1 MFSRLSFSLT
11 TRITVMAV
19 GLMIATGLAVAG
31 AAIWQAQSAFDQLF
45 ETSQHSDNRA
55 GLAALSQAGGGRLVS
70 NGVGVDRVEM
80 EALPA
85 VDDHA
90 LVDRIVWMNGGVSTI
105 FAYRADSR
113 DFMRVSTTA
122 RRPDGSRGVGI
133 ALDTSSAVHKALIEK
148 KAFYGPSVVAGV
160 RFMSWFTPI
169 LNSKGELIGA
179 IAVGNSVE
187 AIEGLIGDMVRNLIL
202 ASLLV
207 VILGAGIILVAMR
220 ASVRPIQRLSM
231 VASTLAKDQPTQI
244 PYLERRDEVGAMAAA
259 LDVLAQASAER
270 RRLTAMTADEQA
282 IRAERQAAVDEAIEV
297 FGRSSK
303 GVMEAI
309 SAAAA
314 QLRGAAQS
322 MRTVAGDTTRQS
334 AAVTAAAAEASN
346 NVQAVAASSEELA
359 ASIAEISRQVIQAS
373 DMSRQA
379 AMDAEGSA
387 EKVSRLSSAAQK
399 IGGIVGLINDIA
411 GQTNLLALNATIEA
425 ARAGEAGRGF
435 AVVASEVK
443 SLAEQ
448 TAKATQDIARHI
460 ADIQAATNES
470 AASITNIT
478 VRVQEINQIASMVA
492 NAVKDQGAAT
502 NEIAQNVQEAAQG
515 TNNVSTNIVGVTRAA
530 QDSSATSAQ
539 VEAAA
544 AELSNQSTELQQRI
558 EEFLRKVR
566 AA

>member
-1 MFSRLSFSLT
+1 MFGRLSLSLT
-11 TRITVMAV
+11 TRIMVMSV

-55 GLAALSQAGGGRLVS
+55 GLAALSQAGGGRLVT
-70 NGVGVDRVEM
+70 NGAGVDRVEM

-85 VDDHA
+85 VDDNA

-105 FAYRADSR
+105 FAYRADTR

-133 ALDTSSAVHKALIEK
+133 ALDTSSAVHQALIEK

-220 ASVRPIQRLSM
+220 ASVRPIQRLST

-270 RRLTAMTADEQA
+270 RRLTSK
-282 IRAERQAAVDEAIEV
+282 
-297 FGRSSK
+297 RSAPSVRRRLTRRSK
-303 GVMEAI
+303 C
-309 SAAAA
+309 SAA
-314 QLRGAAQS
+314 R
-322 MRTVAGDTTRQS
+322 RR
-334 AAVTAAAAEASN
+334 ASWRR
-346 NVQAVAASSEELA
+346 
-359 ASIAEISRQVIQAS
+359 SR
-373 DMSRQA
+373 R
-379 AMDAEGSA
+379 
-387 EKVSRLSSAAQK
+387 RPFSSAAPRSRCAR
-399 IGGIVGLINDIA
+399 LPA
-411 GQTNLLALNATIEA
+411 TPPASLLPSPPPPRKPPTTCRPSPHRPKSLPRRSPRSA
-425 ARAGEAGRGF
+425 AR
-435 AVVASEVK
+435 
-443 SLAEQ
+443 
-448 TAKATQDIARHI
+448 
-460 ADIQAATNES
+460 
-470 AASITNIT
+470 
-478 VRVQEINQIASMVA
+478 
-492 NAVKDQGAAT
+492 
-502 NEIAQNVQEAAQG
+502 
-515 TNNVSTNIVGVTRAA
+515 
-530 QDSSATSAQ
+530 
-539 VEAAA
+539 
-544 AELSNQSTELQQRI
+544 
-558 EEFLRKVR
+558 
-566 AA
+566 